1 METEYSSLISVRLCL
16 VAQGALSKRTNS
28 QLDYPHANV
37 SHLEQPMNT
46 LRYMPKTSANCPGS
60 CMKEKSQSGLFE
72 KV

>member
-16 VAQGALSKRTNS
+16 AAQGALSKRTNS

-37 SHLEQPMNT
+37 SRLEQPTNA
-46 LRYMPKTSANCPGS
+46 LRYMRRTAAKYPGS
-60 CMKEKSQSGLFE
+60 CMKEKSQSRLFE